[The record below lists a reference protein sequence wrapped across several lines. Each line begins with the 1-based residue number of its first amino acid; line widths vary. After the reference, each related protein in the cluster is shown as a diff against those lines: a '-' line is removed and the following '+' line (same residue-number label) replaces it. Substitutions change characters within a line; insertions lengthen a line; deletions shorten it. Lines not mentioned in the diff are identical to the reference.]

1 MTKKSKDWHSAVFVA
16 AVKDTLKKQ
25 DPKAVSNLIHK
36 IQTGYLDATY
46 ETFGSVTYRSK
57 TDDSLIRDIKKA
69 KSLLDKIEKSTI
81 FDLQKQLH
89 TRTGDYNLLQETS
102 LMLND
107 VLKLNASL
115 HSGLG
120 KPGSLSVFEVIAL
133 SYLQK
138 VYQEHFPKLSSRYT
152 RGALITI
159 IGAALLGKERLPNGV
174 EKQLISTELT

>member
-69 KSLLDKIEKSTI
+69 KSLLD
-81 FDLQKQLH
+81 
-89 TRTGDYNLLQETS
+89 
-102 LMLND
+102 
-107 VLKLNASL
+107 
-115 HSGLG
+115 
-120 KPGSLSVFEVIAL
+120 
-133 SYLQK
+133 
-138 VYQEHFPKLSSRYT
+138 
-152 RGALITI
+152 
-159 IGAALLGKERLPNGV
+159 
-174 EKQLISTELT
+174 

>member
-1 MTKKSKDWHSAVFVA
+1 MKKNDRPWHSDIFATTVIT
-16 AVKDTLKKQ
+16 TLDSQ
-25 DPKAVSNLIHK
+25 DRQAMSNFIHK

-69 KSLLDKIEKSTI
+69 KSLLDKFEKSTI

-102 LMLND
+102 VMLND

-115 HSGLG
+115 HSGPG

-174 EKQLISTELT
+174 EKQLISTKLT